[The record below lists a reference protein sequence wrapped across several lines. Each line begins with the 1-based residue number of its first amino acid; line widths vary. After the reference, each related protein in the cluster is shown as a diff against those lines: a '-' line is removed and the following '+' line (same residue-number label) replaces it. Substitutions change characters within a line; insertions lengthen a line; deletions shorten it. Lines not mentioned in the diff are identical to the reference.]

1 MPRHESVEGETP
13 KRGRPRGSK
22 DKKPRKPRT
31 PRVSREQRLE
41 MVMAALKS
49 QHGHT
54 KAAAEVLGIE
64 RSVLS
69 HHLRKLNL
77 TGEPARLREVYRRRF
92 LFPKF

>member
-1 MPRHESVEGETP
+1 
-13 KRGRPRGSK
+13 
-22 DKKPRKPRT
+22 
-31 PRVSREQRLE
+31 